1 MNRNVAIA
9 ISAAGF
15 SALAGCVTTPAVSYG
30 VKIDPDARPSCE
42 SNCAQMG
49 LKLSAV
55 VLVRDSV
62 GCVCAVQE
70 AKVATATGSDA
81 IGIAAGVLIVEDETR
96 QAQTAN
102 VPAVPPRQSP

>member
-1 MNRNVAIA
+1 MNRNLAIA

-15 SALAGCVTTPAVSYG
+15 AALAGCATTPAVSYG
-30 VKIDPDARPSCE
+30 VKIDPETRPSCE
-42 SNCAQMG
+42 SNCTQMG

-55 VLVRDSV
+55 VLVRNSV

-70 AKVATATGSDA
+70 AKAATATGSDA
-81 IGIAAGVLIVEDETR
+81 VAVAGGVLIVEDESQ

-102 VPAVPPRQSP
+102 VPAPPARAAP